1 MACINDIPFEILIKG
16 ATPAQCE
23 KLIQERSDK
32 VYHVTGGYRIRG
44 VALMGDNVPVGVKG
58 DEVFFQFIKPC
69 FGLFVL
75 RVPDATDIAE
85 QLEKDFK
92 K

>member
-1 MACINDIPFEILIKG
+1 MACINDIPFEILLKG
-16 ATPAQCE
+16 GTPSQCE
-23 KLIQERSDK
+23 KLIQEKSDK
-32 VYHVTGGYRIRG
+32 VYHVAGGYRLRG

-75 RVPDATDIAE
+75 RVPDAADIAE